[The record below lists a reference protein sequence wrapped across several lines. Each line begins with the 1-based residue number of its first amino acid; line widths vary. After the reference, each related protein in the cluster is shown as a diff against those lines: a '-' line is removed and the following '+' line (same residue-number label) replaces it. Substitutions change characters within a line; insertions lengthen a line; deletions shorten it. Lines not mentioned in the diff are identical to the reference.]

1 MNKNRIVEIS
11 KVTGMGWRE
20 WLTRAGFGAVAGVK
34 NMTISNEVSLV
45 LADESYQYTIANR
58 ADPVLQ
64 EFIDQ
69 IGSKGVPGAVLKA
82 GEAIDALVSGAA
94 SPTFNPWFKNVKAWR
109 NTEPFAL
116 PLRFDFKMGQFGL
129 WDAKQEVVLPLL
141 ALLLPVLPRA
151 IDNMTM
157 NGPFQAASSLL
168 ALILK
173 EGAVNL
179 VESGGDV
186 AKSISDS
193 VLKQVNLST
202 YRISIGKQLLLD
214 KAYCMDA
221 SVSLTTNTDQ
231 NGMPVS
237 GNIQL
242 KFEGAVPPAISNGVA
257 RSVRFFD
264 SN

>member
-20 WLTRAGFGAVAGVK
+20 WLTRAGFGTVAGVK
-34 NMTISNEVSLV
+34 DMTISNEVSLV

-69 IGSKGVPGAVLKA
+69 VGSKGPSAWALRT
-82 GEAIDALVSGAA
+82 GEAIDAAISGGD
-94 SPTFNPWFKNVKAWR
+94 SPTFNPWFKNVKAWK
-109 NTEPFAL
+109 NTEPVAL
-116 PLRFDFKMGQFGL
+116 PLRFDFRMGQFGL
-129 WDAKQEVVLPLL
+129 WDAKQEVVLPIL
-141 ALLLPVLPRA
+141 ALLLPVLPRKMDA
-151 IDNMTM
+151 MTM
-157 NGPFQAASSLL
+157 SGPFQAAASLL

-179 VESGGDV
+179 VDSGGDV
-186 AKSISDS
+186 ANSISDS
-193 VLKQVNLST
+193 VLKQVNLAT

-221 SVSLTTNTDQ
+221 SVSLSTNTDQ
-231 NGMPVS
+231 NGMPIS